1 MNSQHDYVL
10 RTVEE
15 RDVRFIRLWFTDITG
30 ALKSVD
36 MSPAELE
43 NAFEEGVGFDG
54 SVCGENPTS
63 PGVEQWIVLHR
74 RNSCDDGVT
83 STYVEGSLPGCKG
96 LTQGATKL
104 LGFLSS
110 T

>member
-43 NAFEEGVGFDG
+43 NAFEDAG
-54 SVCGENPTS
+54 SFHV
-63 PGVEQWIVLHR
+63 
-74 RNSCDDGVT
+74 
-83 STYVEGSLPGCKG
+83 
-96 LTQGATKL
+96 
-104 LGFLSS
+104 
-110 T
+110 

>member
-1 MNSQHDYVL
+1 MSVSSHD
-10 RTVEE
+10 
-15 RDVRFIRLWFTDITG
+15 G
-30 ALKSVD
+30 
-36 MSPAELE
+36 
-43 NAFEEGVGFDG
+43 GVGFDG

-96 LTQGATKL
+96 LTQGATKR